1 MIEKKLVEQFIFGKK
16 LFKLF
21 PENQNQEQKTF
32 IYSSEIFA
40 QEANIIKEFENI
52 YKQVKISDDNKQK
65 MEDYINAKKKI
76 KEENILN
83 LFYISP
89 SNIKIQNL
97 NDLKQY
103 FELKQYKFTQLNDA
117 ILNLK
122 DNLSIYSIL
131 YFYELVESKVFIK
144 LTKNIEE
151 KIKKNKINMDEKTV
165 TNIENILKNNQKII
179 NNDTAISAM
188 IKYVL
193 RNIKD
198 KNEDNYLF
206 DFCNLK
212 QKDLWDIFEEK
223 EFNKEFENLVKLDN
237 NEKNVVIYL
246 YSKIYGIDLMNENG
260 EEEEDGDGDGDSNSE
275 EENENK
281 KLF

>member
-1 MIEKKLVEQFIFGKK
+1 MNWL
-16 LFKLF
+16 
-21 PENQNQEQKTF
+21 
-32 IYSSEIFA
+32 
-40 QEANIIKEFENI
+40 
-52 YKQVKISDDNKQK
+52 
-65 MEDYINAKKKI
+65 
-76 KEENILN
+76 
-83 LFYISP
+83 
-89 SNIKIQNL
+89 
-97 NDLKQY
+97 
-103 FELKQYKFTQLNDA
+103 
-117 ILNLK
+117 
-122 DNLSIYSIL
+122 L

-151 KIKKNKINMDEKTV
+151 KIKKSKINMDEKTV

-260 EEEEDGDGDGDSNSE
+260 EEDGDGDGDSNSE

>member
-1 MIEKKLVEQFIFGKK
+1 
-16 LFKLF
+16 
-21 PENQNQEQKTF
+21 
-32 IYSSEIFA
+32 
-40 QEANIIKEFENI
+40 
-52 YKQVKISDDNKQK
+52 
-65 MEDYINAKKKI
+65 
-76 KEENILN
+76 
-83 LFYISP
+83 
-89 SNIKIQNL
+89 
-97 NDLKQY
+97 
-103 FELKQYKFTQLNDA
+103 
-117 ILNLK
+117 
-122 DNLSIYSIL
+122 
-131 YFYELVESKVFIK
+131 
-144 LTKNIEE
+144 
-151 KIKKNKINMDEKTV
+151 
-165 TNIENILKNNQKII
+165 
-179 NNDTAISAM
+179 M